1 MKILLSS
8 LILFLSVFSL
18 SAQTIEDLNFGTE
31 STLEV
36 LTWNLEW
43 FPTNGQQTIDYV
55 TQIIEALDVDVL
67 AVQEIND
74 TNAFKQLLDNLEDYD
89 GYFKSGYYGGLE
101 LAYIYKK
108 DVIEIIDIYE
118 IYTTSSYWNALSRA
132 PMVMEMKYKDEKYVI
147 INNHYKC
154 CGDGILNLN
163 DSGDEESRRY
173 EASRLLKEYIDSN
186 FPNEKVI
193 VLGDLNDILTDNA
206 SNNVFQLFF
215 DDSSNY
221 YFADTDLAL
230 SDDPSKW
237 SYPKWPSHID
247 HLLVTNELFENYDPA
262 SDVQTIKIEDYMGG
276 WGTYEANVSD
286 HRPVA
291 MKITP
296 TVISGLDDLNF
307 FDLTF
312 SIYPNPFKESTT
324 LFFQNVVEDAKIE
337 IYNINGKKVNVI
349 SIPKGEASIVW
360 DAHSFP
366 AGVYFVKLISDGNTV
381 ITKKLILSK

>member
-1 MKILLSS
+1 MKLFFSS
-8 LILFLSVFSL
+8 LSLFLFTFSI
-18 SAQTIEDLNFGTE
+18 SAQTIDDLNYGTE

-36 LTWNLEW
+36 ITWNLEW
-43 FPTNGQQTIDYV
+43 FPTNGQVTIDKV

-74 TNAFKQLLDNLEDYD
+74 TTAFKYLLANLDDYD

-108 DVIEIIDIYE
+108 DVIEIVDFYE
-118 IYTTSSYWNALSRA
+118 IYTTYEYWSALPRA
-132 PMVMEMKYKDEKYVI
+132 PMVMEMRYKNEKYII
-147 INNHYKC
+147 INNHFKC

-163 DSGDEESRRY
+163 DSGDEETRRY
-173 EASRLLKEYIDSN
+173 EASRLLKEYIDTN

-206 SNNVFQLFF
+206 SNNVFQPFY
-215 DDSSNY
+215 DDESNY
-221 YFADTDLAL
+221 FFADTYLAL
-230 SDDPSKW
+230 GDDPSKW

-262 SDVQTIKIEDYMGG
+262 TDVQTIKIEDYIGG

-291 MKITP
+291 IKITP
-296 TVISGLDDLNF
+296 TVISGTEDLDTNDLR
-307 FDLTF
+307 LLV
-312 SIYPNPFKESTT
+312 SPNPFKGSTT
-324 LFFQNVVEDAKIE
+324 LSFPVVEDNARIE
-337 IYNINGKKVNVI
+337 IYNLGGENV
-349 SIPKGEASIVW
+349 SILSLPKNATSIVW
-360 DAHSFP
+360 NASNFP
-366 AGVYFVKLISDGNTV
+366 DGVYFVKLFTNEKIVS
-381 ITKKLILSK
+381 TKKLLLSK